1 MVVQVFFVKLVK
13 NNNFIIM
20 FKKFSFSIIYL
31 SIFSVIFSC
40 AQEIKKSKQKE
51 YGYEIS
57 EYFVQGSEDIP
68 LLVGMEQINND
79 ALGFDTA
86 SGSIMS
92 SSYETLVDFEMIK
105 DFYIE
110 TLPQIG
116 WQISNNS
123 PNKVS
128 FNREKETL
136 EINFIAEDETDIV
149 RFLIS
154 SEI

>member
-20 FKKFSFSIIYL
+20 FKKFTFSIICL
-31 SIFSVIFSC
+31 AIFSVVFSC
-40 AQEIKKSKQKE
+40 AQETKKSKQKE
-51 YGYEIS
+51 YSYEIS

-79 ALGFDTA
+79 VLGFDTA

-92 SSYETLVDFEMIK
+92 SSYETLIDFEMIK
-105 DFYIE
+105 KFYIE

-123 PNKVS
+123 PNKIS

-136 EINFIAEDETDIV
+136 EINFLTEDVDIV